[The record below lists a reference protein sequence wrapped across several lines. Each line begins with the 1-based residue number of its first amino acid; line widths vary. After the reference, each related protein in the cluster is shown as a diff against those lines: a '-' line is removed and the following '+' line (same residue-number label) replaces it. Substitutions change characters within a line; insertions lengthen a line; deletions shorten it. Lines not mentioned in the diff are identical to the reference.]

1 VLGIGQQHYVVEGEA
16 DTDGKP
22 RAAQNG
28 TEQSRQGKH
37 PFESSA
43 YFRVFPAN
51 NA

>member
-1 VLGIGQQHYVVEGEA
+1 VEGEA

-22 RAAQNG
+22 GAAQNG
-28 TEQSRQGKH
+28 MQQSRQGKH
-37 PFESSA
+37 LFESSA